1 MILLYQMNANL
12 VRIIRDYFSKTD
24 PKLLNSVGSKKKKAK
39 SESFRPLTELNH

>member
-24 PKLLNSVGSKKKKAK
+24 PKLLNSVGSKKKKQNQNP
-39 SESFRPLTELNH
+39 SDP